1 MPKEEGGREMITAI
15 KKSAAKHPNSEK
27 FSSEVIDE
35 VFSILQK
42 NQYKINRDRSKDLI
56 RRLIESSN

>member
-1 MPKEEGGREMITAI
+1 MTGDGNGGEMISAI

-27 FSSEVIDE
+27 FSLEVIDE

-42 NQYKINRDRSKDLI
+42 NQYKINNLTFQNTSRVHHKC
-56 RRLIESSN
+56 EN

>member
-1 MPKEEGGREMITAI
+1 MTGDGNGGEMISAI

-27 FSSEVIDE
+27 FSLEVIDE

-56 RRLIESSN
+56 RRLIESRN